1 VYSEKTTVGGGRLHK
16 DGAMIQ
22 GKSGQQHGNQ
32 RQTRESLNLA
42 KEVRT
47 IQRRAA
53 DQDGRIVSI
62 GPLVFFSTN
71 TGDAWMMEPADH
83 LAVRLARG
91 GDPLPVLIE
100 ETADRFAIG
109 WQGRFHFDGDT
120 FVYEDNESGRLTA
133 IHGYPVK
140 QLQRAISAA

>member
-1 VYSEKTTVGGGRLHK
+1 MMRGKARLQP
-16 DGAMIQ
+16 G
-22 GKSGQQHGNQ
+22 SQ

-53 DQDGRIVSI
+53 DQDSRIVSI
-62 GPLVFFSTN
+62 GPLVFFSTE
-71 TGDAWMMEPADH
+71 TGDAWMLEPEDH

-100 ETADRFAIG
+100 ENEERFAIA
-109 WQGRFHFDGDT
+109 WQGRFQFHGDMFLFD
-120 FVYEDNESGRLTA
+120 DNTSGRVTA
-133 IHGYPVK
+133 ISGYPVK
-140 QLQRAISAA
+140 QLVRVITEA

>member
-1 VYSEKTTVGGGRLHK
+1 
-16 DGAMIQ
+16 MIQ
-22 GKSGQQHGNQ
+22 GKSRQQHGNQ

-42 KEVRT
+42 REVRT

-53 DQDGRIVSI
+53 DEDGRIVSI

-71 TGDAWMMEPADH
+71 TGDGWMLEPADH

-100 ETADRFAIG
+100 ETVDRFAID

-120 FVYEDNESGRLTA
+120 FVYEDNESGRLTPFR
-133 IHGYPVK
+133 GYPVK
-140 QLQRAISAA
+140 QILRAINAA

>member
-1 VYSEKTTVGGGRLHK
+1 MMR
-16 DGAMIQ
+16 
-22 GKSGQQHGNQ
+22 GKAWLKPGSQ

-62 GPLVFFSTN
+62 GPLVFFSTE
-71 TGDAWMMEPADH
+71 TGDAWMLEPQNH
-83 LAVRLARG
+83 LAVRLARA

-100 ETADRFAIG
+100 ETDERFAIG
-109 WQGRFHFDGDT
+109 WLGRYHFDRDM
-120 FVYEDNESGRLTA
+120 FVYEDNASGSVTA
-133 IHGYPVK
+133 IMGYPIK
-140 QLQRAISAA
+140 QLVHVISEA

>member
-1 VYSEKTTVGGGRLHK
+1 MIRGKARLQPGG
-16 DGAMIQ
+16 
-22 GKSGQQHGNQ
+22 Q

-62 GPLVFFSTN
+62 GPLVFFSTE
-71 TGDAWMMEPADH
+71 TGDAWILEPENH

-100 ETADRFAIG
+100 ETQERFVVG
-109 WQGRFHFDGDT
+109 WQGRFYFDGDR
-120 FVYEDNESGRLTA
+120 FVYEDNASGRVTA
-133 IHGYPVK
+133 ISGYPVK
-140 QLQRAISAA
+140 QLVRVISTA

>member
-1 VYSEKTTVGGGRLHK
+1 MMR
-16 DGAMIQ
+16 
-22 GKSGQQHGNQ
+22 GKAQSASQ

-62 GPLVFFSTN
+62 GALVFFSTK
-71 TGDAWMMEPADH
+71 TGDAWMLEPEDH
-83 LAVRLARG
+83 LAVRLARA
-91 GDPLPVLIE
+91 GDALPVLIE
-100 ETADRFAIG
+100 ETDHRFAIG

-120 FVYEDNESGRLTA
+120 FVYEDNASGRVSA
-133 IHGYPVK
+133 ISGYPVK
-140 QLQRAISAA
+140 LLLRAISEA

>member
-1 VYSEKTTVGGGRLHK
+1 
-16 DGAMIQ
+16 MIQ
-22 GKSGQQHGNQ
+22 GKSRQPHGNQ

-71 TGDAWMMEPADH
+71 TGDAWMLERADH

-100 ETADRFAIG
+100 ETEDRFAIG
-109 WQGRFHFDGDT
+109 WQGRFYFDGDA

-140 QLQRAISAA
+140 QLLRAINAA

>member
-1 VYSEKTTVGGGRLHK
+1 MMRGKARLK
-16 DGAMIQ
+16 PG
-22 GKSGQQHGNQ
+22 SQ

-62 GPLVFFSTN
+62 GPLVFFSTE
-71 TGDAWMMEPADH
+71 TGDAWMLEPQNH
-83 LAVRLARG
+83 LAVRLALA

-100 ETADRFAIG
+100 ETDEHFAIG
-109 WQGRFHFDGDT
+109 WLGRYHFDRDM
-120 FVYEDNESGRLTA
+120 FVYEDNASGRVTA
-133 IHGYPVK
+133 IMGYPIR
-140 QLQRAISAA
+140 QLVHVISEA

>member
-1 VYSEKTTVGGGRLHK
+1 MMR
-16 DGAMIQ
+16 
-22 GKSGQQHGNQ
+22 GKARHQPGSQ

-53 DQDGRIVSI
+53 DQDGCIVSI

-71 TGDAWMMEPADH
+71 TGDAWMLEHEDH

-91 GDPLPVLIE
+91 GDQLPVLIE
-100 ETADRFAIG
+100 ETDDRFAIG
-109 WQGRFHFDGDT
+109 WQGRFHFDGDM
-120 FVYEDNESGRLTA
+120 FVYEDNASGRLSA
-133 IHGYPVK
+133 ISGYPVK
-140 QLQRAISAA
+140 QLLRVISSA

>member
-1 VYSEKTTVGGGRLHK
+1 MMR
-16 DGAMIQ
+16 
-22 GKSGQQHGNQ
+22 GKAQPQSASQ

-62 GPLVFFSTN
+62 GPLVFFSTE
-71 TGDAWMMEPADH
+71 TGDAWMLEPENH
-83 LAVRLARG
+83 LAVRLARA
-91 GDPLPVLIE
+91 GDALPVLIE
-100 ETADRFAIG
+100 ETDDRFAIG

-120 FVYEDNESGRLTA
+120 FVYEDNASGRVSA
-133 IHGYPVK
+133 IIGYPVK
-140 QLQRAISAA
+140 QLLRAIDAA

>member
-1 VYSEKTTVGGGRLHK
+1 
-16 DGAMIQ
+16 MIQ

-47 IQRRAA
+47 IQRGAA

-62 GPLVFFSTN
+62 GPLVFFSTR
-71 TGDAWMMEPADH
+71 TGDAWMLEPADH

-109 WQGRFHFDGDT
+109 WQGRFHLDGDT

-140 QLQRAISAA
+140 QLLRAMSAA

>member
-1 VYSEKTTVGGGRLHK
+1 
-16 DGAMIQ
+16 MIQ
-22 GKSGQQHGNQ
+22 GKSGQRHGNQ

-71 TGDAWMMEPADH
+71 TGDAWMLEPEDH

-100 ETADRFAIG
+100 ETEDRFAIG
-109 WQGRFHFDGDT
+109 WQGRFHFDGDA

-133 IHGYPVK
+133 IRGYPVK

>member
-1 VYSEKTTVGGGRLHK
+1 MMR
-16 DGAMIQ
+16 
-22 GKSGQQHGNQ
+22 GKARPQPASQ

-53 DQDGRIVSI
+53 DQDARIVSI

-71 TGDAWMMEPADH
+71 TGDAWMLEPADQ

-100 ETADRFAIG
+100 ETKDRFAIG

-120 FVYEDNESGRLTA
+120 FVYEDNESGRLSA
-133 IHGYPVK
+133 ISGYPVK
-140 QLQRAISAA
+140 QLLRAISAV

>member
-1 VYSEKTTVGGGRLHK
+1 MLRGKARHPAGG
-16 DGAMIQ
+16 
-22 GKSGQQHGNQ
+22 Q

-42 KEVRT
+42 KEVHT

-62 GPLVFFSTN
+62 GPLVFFSTD
-71 TGDAWMMEPADH
+71 TGDAWMLQPEDH

-100 ETADRFAIG
+100 ETEERFAIG
-109 WQGRFHFDGDT
+109 WQGRFHLDGDM
-120 FVYEDNESGRLTA
+120 FVYEDNASGRLTA
-133 IHGYPVK
+133 ISGYPVR
-140 QLQRAISAA
+140 QLVRVITAA